1 MTWLSYILLSII
13 ILIISR
19 RSNLSITNLSNIRYF
34 DTLIYYHLFY
44 IIIDIKNIDVIISNV
59 INKVTCKIIHRYKLQ
74 ILKLFFLIDKALVY
88 QYRKFWKTKNC
99 KSINRFFLW
108 LGYELRVWSY
118 RCNYNLP
125 FDRPCKWR
133 AQQDRLSILT
143 ISLSI
148 VHTISSHIR
157 VILLFVSFPS
167 RFADDLRW
175 SCLFHSIT
183 CVYFSFIDP

>member
-44 IIIDIKNIDVIISNV
+44 IIIDIKNIDVTISNV

-133 AQQDRLSILT
+133 A
-143 ISLSI
+143 
-148 VHTISSHIR
+148 
-157 VILLFVSFPS
+157 
-167 RFADDLRW
+167 
-175 SCLFHSIT
+175 
-183 CVYFSFIDP
+183 